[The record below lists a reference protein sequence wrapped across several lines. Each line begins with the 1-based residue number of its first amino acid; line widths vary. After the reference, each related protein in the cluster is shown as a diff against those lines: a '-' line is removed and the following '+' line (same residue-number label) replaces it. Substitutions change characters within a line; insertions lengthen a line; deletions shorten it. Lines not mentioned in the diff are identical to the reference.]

1 MSSDTA
7 SRTFQITSN
16 DASLDS
22 KKHDR
27 MSRVQVG
34 GNDGGKLIMHMGD
47 EEGLEGGNLR
57 NTEK

>member
-34 GNDGGKLIMHMGD
+34 GNDGGKLIMHMHI
-47 EEGLEGGNLR
+47 LSISR
-57 NTEK
+57 TR